1 VAVMGPMAGRRRK
14 CRIRIGCRPSR
25 PGAAARWPERWCA
38 GPPRTAGAARPPWGA
53 AHPAAT
59 GLSRSCRPGRRR
71 YDASDSRGGRPRDTI
86 LGLISPTRGRRH
98 PARPSAGRAARRSR
112 GSRRAA
118 GAARP
123 TRPPPGSVRCS
134 AAASPATARGR
145 RGELGGAQVG
155 GHLPHPHPCG
165 PAAGWPHRRAGPVV
179 GSGELGHG
187 GRVGWPRRTTLG
199 RGLFPCHR
207 SATERHVSAR
217 RFGPYTAAAPH
228 SRSATGCCACSTTTG
243 SGNAPLIATGLACH
257 EAAFNLLAAPISTTT
272 SYPVVL
278 APLLPAGIVSGL
290 AFPTTASATQRRSTG
305 AGRDRQRP
313 GRHRPP
319 DRPRARRHRGRRDV
333 HQPRRLHHRD
343 PVTDGL
349 PPALLVLA
357 AMPPRP
363 RHCSGGGPATGRARS
378 YPDV

>member
-38 GPPRTAGAARPPWGA
+38 GPPRTAGAARPPWGD

-155 GHLPHPHPCG
+155 GHLPHHSPTHT
-165 PAAGWPHRRAGPVV
+165 PAALRRAGPIGAPVPSSGP
-179 GSGELGHG
+179 GSSGMVAGS
-187 GRVGWPRRTTLG
+187 GWPRRTTLG

-207 SATERHVSAR
+207 SATERPRERAQVRPVHR
-217 RFGPYTAAAPH
+217 RRAA
-228 SRSATGCCACSTTTG
+228 
-243 SGNAPLIATGLACH
+243 
-257 EAAFNLLAAPISTTT
+257 
-272 SYPVVL
+272 
-278 APLLPAGIVSGL
+278 
-290 AFPTTASATQRRSTG
+290 
-305 AGRDRQRP
+305 
-313 GRHRPP
+313 
-319 DRPRARRHRGRRDV
+319 
-333 HQPRRLHHRD
+333 QP
-343 PVTDGL
+343 
-349 PPALLVLA
+349 
-357 AMPPRP
+357 
-363 RHCSGGGPATGRARS
+363 
-378 YPDV
+378 